1 MGVGAPAPEQEPGE
15 QLPTLRL
22 WRHQKEK
29 GFFLDHTELGE
40 DPGPELRL
48 WETKGLER
56 SFSQCLHFT
65 GGKTEKRRE
74 ETCQI
79 AKAESPMAPGSP
91 ECNPRRDP
99 STRGAALLS
108 QFQDGAGRLR
118 EAGPAQV
125 AALLLACCSSAVSF
139 PITGT
144 PNLSYMRGKERGEV
158 FPMQNRP
165 EAHERKKSTLS
176 EGVLRA
182 RHCNLCHHISS

>member
-74 ETCQI
+74 EETCQI

-91 ECNPRRDP
+91 ECNPRRG
-99 STRGAALLS
+99 SLYQRGSSPLPVSGWSWQAQRGWACPGRCSPASLL
-108 QFQDGAGRLR
+108 QL
-118 EAGPAQV
+118 
-125 AALLLACCSSAVSF
+125 CCF
-139 PITGT
+139 LPHHWH
-144 PNLSYMRGKERGEV
+144 PQL
-158 FPMQNRP
+158 
-165 EAHERKKSTLS
+165 
-176 EGVLRA
+176 VLHA
-182 RHCNLCHHISS
+182 R